1 MQRNYTSECYG
12 SCSSRFGLDGNK
24 FEILDES
31 PGKVP
36 NLELRLHLLKIFIGI
51 IIIMII
57 CPEGISNTE
66 LSRHQSAII
75 KRLHKS

>member
-1 MQRNYTSECYG
+1 MERNYTSECYG

-36 NLELRLHLLKIFIGI
+36 NLELTTTFIENI
-51 IIIMII
+51 YW
-57 CPEGISNTE
+57 NYDYYDN
-66 LSRHQSAII
+66 LS
-75 KRLHKS
+75 